1 MSTQN
6 INVADLARK
15 VVWDFSVFLQTLWHA
30 SSYEKLMIKKD
41 REKWSSYFLFFFKK
55 IIFSEAQKKNFFI
68 CREGKGKKFCNIVS
82 CYNFLLLFIELT
94 SQLHPSCLCL
104 AGLAT
109 VFENQRKSLIHHCE
123 HSELSLLKVTLKCQ
137 KLVDFGEFLKT
148 VLPDRSVL
156 IRQNLWKMPK

>member
-1 MSTQN
+1 M
-6 INVADLARK
+6 R
-15 VVWDFSVFLQTLWHA
+15 
-30 SSYEKLMIKKD
+30 
-41 REKWSSYFLFFFKK
+41 LFCFFTNTVTCFFIWKIDDQKK
-55 IIFSEAQKKNFFI
+55 IERNEVHIFCSFLKRLSFRKHRKKNFFI

>member
-1 MSTQN
+1 MLLHMKNWWS
-6 INVADLARK
+6 
-15 VVWDFSVFLQTLWHA
+15 
-30 SSYEKLMIKKD
+30 KKD

-156 IRQNLWKMPK
+156 IRQNSNATFWFIFKQCERCFLDWWLGPQMCKYLYRV

>member
-1 MSTQN
+1 MLYET
-6 INVADLARK
+6 
-15 VVWDFSVFLQTLWHA
+15 FLFFYKHCDMLLHMKNWW
-30 SSYEKLMIKKD
+30 SKKD